1 MRSEESWRNRWSLG
15 QWVGNRRWGFGK
27 VSEGLA
33 LLSDLTLFDGLLLP
47 LLQMGFQGNGE
58 NFSFFFFK
66 SCERVTSVRRVFT
79 MCLCVFFFFFLMW
92 ARK

>member
-33 LLSDLTLFDGLLLP
+33 LLSDLTLSDGLLLP

-66 SCERVTSVRRVFT
+66 SCERVIRVFT
-79 MCLCVFFFFFLMW
+79 LCLCVYFMW

>member
-15 QWVGNRRWGFGK
+15 QWVENRRWGFGK

-33 LLSDLTLFDGLLLP
+33 LLSDLTLSDGLLLP

-58 NFSFFFFK
+58 NFSFFFF
-66 SCERVTSVRRVFT
+66 SNLVSE
-79 MCLCVFFFFFLMW
+79 
-92 ARK
+92 

>member
-58 NFSFFFFK
+58 NFSLLFFFFLFK
-66 SCERVTSVRRVFT
+66 SCERVIRVFT
-79 MCLCVFFFFFLMW
+79 LCLCVYFMW